1 VEDDFD
7 DYDDYD
13 DDDDD
18 EEEEDDE
25 SDAASDLSADESTA
39 RIVRT
44 RKILPARFVFA
55 DPPTSDELDCV
66 EVMEVETVLCAD
78 QEEAET
84 SSLKQEEPGFTCHV
98 CFAELGSQGSI

>member
-13 DDDDD
+13 DDDE

-44 RKILPARFVFA
+44 RKILPASSSRIRQLPMNWTA
-55 DPPTSDELDCV
+55 SRSWRSRQC
-66 EVMEVETVLCAD
+66 CAR
-78 QEEAET
+78 T
-84 SSLKQEEPGFTCHV
+84 KRRPRLH
-98 CFAELGSQGSI
+98 L